1 MQHRFA
7 KTKKAVYLPKQK
19 QKMKNCGS
27 FVYENDV
34 LTQLGKNLQNFVI
47 IKKYFSI
54 DNQVY
59 KITILYIAKFQV
71 FEKTLE
77 KMLTY

>member
-1 MQHRFA
+1 MI
-7 KTKKAVYLPKQK
+7 VI
-19 QKMKNCGS
+19 
-27 FVYENDV
+27 